1 MLKLAEQKLLV
12 LRKGIKVDHG
22 DGQDSDKDKEN
33 TNEEDNGYQE
43 EEDMKDDQMPP
54 TNLCN
59 QAEEAD
65 DTPPSKLSD
74 AESAGDS
81 MPLVGKSDQGGSCN
95 TTKPIGTSTLDPTI
109 ATDSRDSGGS
119 VVDVM
124 PLTQQGDYSLPF
136 VELDSTHTRAP
147 IIEECQ
153 LKDDYARSEKEAAEQ
168 TLELMKKTAGFRNV
182 SDTASLRDCG
192 VGPRAIM
199 NLDREMSDDNRGAV
213 YKQCALR
220 GGIDHGEDPSI
231 TCKPA
236 GKSQKHLAQLG
247 NDPIDDESKAV
258 YSSKVGPAKEVSVT
272 PADHKEDTNKESP
285 NDVAKPS
292 SAAVSDG
299 KAQLKN
305 NDKHLPLDEA
315 PPQEPAK
322 KKARTS
328 FAIPSSQVTDLS
340 TDVELQPP
348 TMKEKKFD
356 DVAGEAVAT
365 LLDRQEFV
373 DVLDKNV
380 GGDPERRKVYEELA
394 SRHLCSFCSCHINTR
409 PNTYTPIPSDVK
421 AC

>member
-1 MLKLAEQKLLV
+1 MLKFAEQLLPV
-12 LRKGIKVDHG
+12 LRKEIKVDHG
-22 DGQDSDKDKEN
+22 DIQDSDKDKE
-33 TNEEDNGYQE
+33 
-43 EEDMKDDQMPP
+43 K
-54 TNLCN
+54 
-59 QAEEAD
+59 
-65 DTPPSKLSD
+65 PPSKLSD
-74 AESAGDS
+74 AESAGAS

-95 TTKPIGTSTLDPTI
+95 TTKPIGTSTLDRTI

-124 PLTQQGDYSLPF
+124 PLTQQEDESLPF
-136 VELDSTHTRAP
+136 FELDSTHTRAP

-168 TLELMKKTAGFRNV
+168 TLELMKKTAGFRDA
-182 SDTASLRDCG
+182 SDTASVRDYG

-213 YKQCALR
+213 HKQRALR
-220 GGIDHGEDPSI
+220 EGIDHGEDPSI

-272 PADHKEDTNKESP
+272 PADHEEDTNKESP

-292 SAAVSDG
+292 SAAVSVG

-305 NDKHLPLDEA
+305 NDKRLPLDEA

-340 TDVELQPP
+340 TDVEVQPP
-348 TMKEKKFD
+348 PMKEKKFD
-356 DVAGEAVAT
+356 DVAGAALTT

-373 DVLDKNV
+373 DVLAQI
-380 GGDPERRKVYEELA
+380 DPERRKIHDQMA
-394 SRHLCSFCSCHINTR
+394 SRLLYAFCSCHINTR

-421 AC
+421 TVQIGSDGWSVGSRVYRTTFARSSRRNQGRSWR